1 MYSTLKCHAH
11 LETRKTDRTKQ
22 RELMIF
28 LHWCSL
34 KEATF
39 QLVDQINK
47 AVCCFHNGSIIADVV
62 ISLPAAIREREC
74 CDTGNV
80 HHRG

>member
-1 MYSTLKCHAH
+1 MYSTLKCHAD
-11 LETRKTDRTKQ
+11 LETRKTDRTRQ
-22 RELMIF
+22 RE
-28 LHWCSL
+28 HWCSL
-34 KEATF
+34 KEPAF

-62 ISLPAAIREREC
+62 ISLPAAIHECEC